1 VSAQEKHPG
10 PFEGRGKSY
19 TDAADEAH
27 MHAAKGGHGTDDWL
41 VVDEVRVRGHNPIIE
56 YLVVLKP
63 HNKDA

>member
-1 VSAQEKHPG
+1 VSAGEKHAG
-10 PFEGRGKSY
+10 PFEGRGKRY

-27 MHAAKGGHGTDDWL
+27 KHAAKGGHGEDDWL

-63 HNKDA
+63 HKPTA